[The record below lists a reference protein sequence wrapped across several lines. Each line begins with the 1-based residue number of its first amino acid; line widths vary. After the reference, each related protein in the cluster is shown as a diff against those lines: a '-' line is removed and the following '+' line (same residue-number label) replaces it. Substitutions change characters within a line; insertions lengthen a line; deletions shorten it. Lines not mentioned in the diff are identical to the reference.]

1 MMKSITLNRTLLCT
15 ALLLALS
22 PIAPAKED
30 PAAKAEAEQ
39 IAKEEEEA
47 RRLGSE
53 SNSPLVN
60 FDARGRLT
68 FYPADSVERKN
79 NAFGIFASEKGTYIF
94 KIVSPELLKK
104 IETYDRKDVTL
115 LGKLRGEGKYFII
128 EGIGGGGAPPA
139 AKTNK
144 KRI

>member
-1 MMKSITLNRTLLCT
+1 MNVNAFYRSLICT
-15 ALLLALS
+15 AVLLAL
-22 PIAPAKED
+22 APAVHSKED

-60 FDARGRLT
+60 FDAKGRIA
-68 FYPADSVERKN
+68 FYPPDAPERKN
-79 NAFGIFASEKGTYIF
+79 DAFGIFATDKGTYIF
-94 KIVSPELLKK
+94 KVLNPEMLKK

-128 EGIGGGGAPPA
+128 EGIGGGGAPPV
-139 AKTNK
+139 AKTNR